1 MPGLKAIADTAM
13 LRRVVVYTLSGSL
26 SALIAFGLLPVLT
39 RYLTPRDYGIVET
52 FTVLTTCLSGVV
64 LLGGNTLLAKE
75 YFDHGHAERKLLAG
89 RVLALTVLCSV
100 LLLAIVASIDIP
112 TGWISRLIKLGD
124 LLIYLAIVVSLFNAV
139 VALAT
144 TLLQVE
150 KRAWGYALFVNSK
163 TVVEIAVSLSLILFF
178 GFKWQGRIAGISA
191 ASLVYG
197 LVGLLLLKPS
207 TGKSSLAFEPTKRL
221 LVLGLPLAAAHVS
234 VWIYGMVDR
243 VMINNL
249 FDLTNTGLYSVG
261 FRFGTVVSMVE
272 TAVSLAWMP
281 YFYENIRRREVE
293 SDRQIVKLSY
303 WYAGGLLL
311 FAVGFGLVARWLLP
325 IMVDARFY
333 AARRY
338 IMPICVAFWFSG
350 VWKIFGLYLIAEEKT
365 RTYSIITCGTAAA
378 HIALAYILLRTV
390 GVVGAAW
397 ATMLSFAV
405 ATVATIVVAVKLRP
419 MPWGHPFLRRSPE
432 FESK

>member
-1 MPGLKAIADTAM
+1 
-13 LRRVVVYTLSGSL
+13 
-26 SALIAFGLLPVLT
+26 
-39 RYLTPRDYGIVET
+39 
-52 FTVLTTCLSGVV
+52 
-64 LLGGNTLLAKE
+64 
-75 YFDHGHAERKLLAG
+75 
-89 RVLALTVLCSV
+89 
-100 LLLAIVASIDIP
+100 
-112 TGWISRLIKLGD
+112 
-124 LLIYLAIVVSLFNAV
+124 VVSLFNAV